1 MKTLM
6 CVLMLCAVTVM
17 GQEAKKDVVPA
28 PIPKAAAPSAPKF
41 ALSEVEQLKLDN
53 LKLRID
59 AWSATVAQARDKYL
73 AEINAFSQ
81 KTLADHGNP
90 KDVVFD
96 TNSFTFQ
103 VTPPTPP
110 KDEKKPVV
118 PASAKK

>member
-28 PIPKAAAPSAPKF
+28 PIPKAAAPAPSAPKF

-103 VTPPTPP
+103 VMPP
-110 KDEKKPVV
+110 KEEKKPEV
-118 PASAKK
+118 PVKK